1 LLEEDVLAE
10 DAALAL
16 LGAFVDCL
24 EAALALPLFLPSIRS
39 PDLETLSLR
48 GPVEVKI
55 CTGAPKR

>member
-1 LLEEDVLAE
+1 MAE

-24 EAALALPLFLPSIRS
+24 EAPFGLPLFLAGIRG

-48 GPVEVKI
+48 GPVEGKI